1 MTNTTKQ
8 PTAEDNSNNEP
19 KLVCVGE
26 CGAEVDLLS
35 PLCDECKKAINLF
48 HDSEFDIGNQR

>member
-48 HDSEFDIGNQR
+48 HDSEFDIGN